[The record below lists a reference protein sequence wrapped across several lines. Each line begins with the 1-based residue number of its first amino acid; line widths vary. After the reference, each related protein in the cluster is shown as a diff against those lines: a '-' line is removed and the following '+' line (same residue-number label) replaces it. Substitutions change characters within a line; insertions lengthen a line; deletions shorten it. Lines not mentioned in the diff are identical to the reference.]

1 MGVPKFFRW
10 LSERYPL
17 INQPINCPPND
28 DTKKSHG
35 FHPGNSLPM
44 KDNRKNTALPHI
56 MPEFDRLYLDMN
68 GIIHCASH
76 NNSEEELEKE
86 KVNGSAVDGNS
97 TDAEL
102 KTSSSPS
109 PPPGITEQ
117 QIFRNVCYYLD
128 RVVSDIVQ
136 PKQLV
141 YLAIDGV
148 APRAKMNQQRSR
160 RYRSGG
166 EKEIEMHLM
175 TLQRAQENN
184 GRVNKVDDESM
195 SREYL
200 IEADGGAFDGYWS
213 KDSSQSRGSQRF
225 TGTMTASSDAKSD
238 TASATATAAGND
250 DPSQHGFHSNCITPG
265 TPFLYKCSQ
274 HILEFVRQKL
284 QTDPKWQD
292 LTIIFSG
299 HDVPGEGEHKIMDF
313 IRHEKNKPGYDPNTR
328 HCLFGQDGDLI
339 MLGLATHEPHF
350 CLLREE
356 VVFDMA
362 RKKAIQSLANLE
374 HQRESSEDNDS
385 EIADDAA
392 ATDEPPLSA
401 AIQSYI
407 HNSNFE
413 LLHLS
418 VLRDY
423 LALEF
428 ETSEF
433 YPLSKYKLE
442 PTLDDFVFMTFL
454 VGNDFLP
461 HMPALDIGEEA
472 FDLIFYAYKKNRG
485 KWLSDGR
492 YRKTLVSDDDEKKTT
507 TVNHPYLTDAG
518 RITSGSRLENFLA
531 DVGRYEDPFFDNKK
545 LSMTEDNERMRKADL
560 KAGRESLIPSDEIL
574 EQVEQAG
581 RERYRDMLIQRT
593 LEEDEDSTVSKK
605 EIEESDFKP
614 VTSSR
619 DMPEVRFGSTE
630 NESDDALVS
639 KFGDILRGSLSPEGG
654 GVANIKSATIDDS
667 SLVDLKGR
675 YYYDKFGFTPFDS
688 EKHLA
693 LRKAYLEGLVWTLE
707 YYYKGCPSWGKKIS
721 RAFELCDCFLHIT
734 DPKDDS

>member
-1 MGVPKFFRW
+1 M
-10 LSERYPL
+10 
-17 INQPINCPPND
+17 INQPINCPPNE
-28 DTKKSHG
+28 DTKKAHG
-35 FHPGNSLPM
+35 FHPNSFTNNDN
-44 KDNRKNTALPHI
+44 KNWDNRKNTALPHI

-86 KVNGSAVDGNS
+86 KELNAADNHGNAAN
-97 TDAEL
+97 DL
-102 KTSSSPS
+102 SSS
-109 PPPGITEQ
+109 GITEE
-117 QIFRNVCYYLD
+117 QIFQNVCYYLD

-175 TLQRAQENN
+175 TLQSSQNRN
-184 GRVNKVDDESM
+184 GKYNDNEDDNERM

-213 KDSSQSRGSQRF
+213 TENNQTRGSQRY
-225 TGTMTASSDAKSD
+225 TGTMTAGSDSSNVVTSD
-238 TASATATAAGND
+238 VSSSANNI
-250 DPSQHGFHSNCITPG
+250 DPKQQAFHSNCITPG
-265 TPFLYKCSQ
+265 TPFLYRCSQ
-274 HILEFVRQKL
+274 NILAFVKQKL
-284 QTDPKWQD
+284 ETDPKWQD
-292 LTIIFSG
+292 LTVIFSG

-313 IRHEKNKPGYDPNTR
+313 IRHEKTKPGYDPNTR
-328 HCLFGQDGDLI
+328 HCVFGQDGDLI

-362 RKKAIQSLANLE
+362 RKKAVQALAKLENQKELDDDSLVE
-374 HQRESSEDNDS
+374 T
-385 EIADDAA
+385 AA
-392 ATDEPPLSA
+392 ATTTHQPLSA

-433 YPLSKYKLE
+433 YPSSKYKLE
-442 PTLDDFVFMTFL
+442 PTIDDFVFMTFL

-485 KWLSDGR
+485 RWLSDGR
-492 YRKTLVSDDDEKKTT
+492 YRRTLAAEEEPKTNTI
-507 TVNHPYLTDAG
+507 NHPYLTDAG

-531 DVGRYEDPFFDNKK
+531 DVGRYEDPFYENKK
-545 LSMTEDNERMRKADL
+545 LSMPEDNERMRKADK
-560 KAGRESLIPSDEIL
+560 KAGRESLIPSEEIL
-574 EQVEQAG
+574 EQVEQAE
-581 RERYRDMLIQRT
+581 RERYRDMLIQRSAVENKIET
-593 LEEDEDSTVSKK
+593 LED
-605 EIEESDFKP
+605 DFSP
-614 VTSSR
+614 VTSTQAI
-619 DMPEVRFGSTE
+619 PEVKFDSAAD
-630 NESDDALVS
+630 ESDDALIS
-639 KFGDILRGSLSPEGG
+639 KFGGILRGSLSPEGG
-654 GVANIKSATIDDS
+654 GVANMKSAQIDDS

-675 YYYDKFGFTPFDS
+675 YYYDKFGFTPFDA
-688 EKHLA
+688 EKHSA
-693 LRKAYLEGLVWTLE
+693 LRKSYLEGLVWTLE
-707 YYYKGCPSWGKKIS
+707 YYYRGCPSWGKIEFFDFFAVCCLQIS
-721 RAFELCDCFLHIT
+721 HTYFLMTNHIFLRMVLPLPLWT
-734 DPKDDS
+734 ND

>member
-1 MGVPKFFRW
+1 V
-10 LSERYPL
+10 
-17 INQPINCPPND
+17 
-28 DTKKSHG
+28 HG
-35 FHPGNSLPM
+35 FYPNAFKTSDDES
-44 KDNRKNTALPHI
+44 KNKWDKRKNTALPHI

-86 KVNGSAVDGNS
+86 KDVLADNANNYDKISSNEEGHRPAEPS
-97 TDAEL
+97 T
-102 KTSSSPS
+102 
-109 PPPGITEQ
+109 GITEE
-117 QIFRNVCYYLD
+117 QIFQNVCYYLD
-128 RVVSDIVQ
+128 RVVTDIVQ

-160 RYRSGG
+160 RYRSGS
-166 EKEIEMHLM
+166 EKEIEMHLI
-175 TLQRAQENN
+175 TLQRAQEKSENTYY
-184 GRVNKVDDESM
+184 GDDDDDERI

-200 IEADGGAFDGYWS
+200 IEADGGAFGG
-213 KDSSQSRGSQRF
+213 SRGHRF
-225 TGTMTASSDAKSD
+225 TGTITAGSAADSNVSSPV
-238 TASATATAAGND
+238 TTSAAADQN
-250 DPSQHGFHSNCITPG
+250 QHGFHSNCITPG

-274 HILEFVRQKL
+274 HILTFVRQKL
-284 QTDPKWQD
+284 DTDPKWQN

-299 HDVPGEGEHKIMDF
+299 HDVPGEGEHKIMEF

-339 MLGLATHEPHF
+339 MLALATHEPHF

-356 VVFDMA
+356 VVFDIG
-362 RKKAIQSLANLE
+362 RKKAIQSLAKLE
-374 HQRESSEDNDS
+374 NQRELNDVKDVETLDTTS
-385 EIADDAA
+385 DQ
-392 ATDEPPLSA
+392 PPLSA

-433 YPLSKYKLE
+433 YPSSRYQLE
-442 PTLDDFVFMTFL
+442 QTIDDFVFLTFL

-492 YRKTLVSDDDEKKTT
+492 YRRTLAAEDEPKTNTI
-507 TVNHPYLTDAG
+507 NHPYLTDAG
-518 RITSGSRLENFLA
+518 RITSGSRLSEFLA

-545 LSMTEDNERMRKADL
+545 FSMTEDNERMRKADK

-581 RERYRDMLIQRT
+581 RKRYRDMLIQMSLIEDEYAAET
-593 LEEDEDSTVSKK
+593 MKVPEEDS
-605 EIEESDFKP
+605 FRP

-619 DMPEVRFGSTE
+619 DMPEVRFDSVVDE
-630 NESDDALVS
+630 KDDALVS
-639 KFGDILRGSLSPEGG
+639 KFGGLLRGSLSPEGG
-654 GVANIKSATIDDS
+654 GVAKMTSAIIDDS

-688 EKHLA
+688 EKHLS
-693 LRKAYLEGLVWTLE
+693 LRRAYLEGLVWTLE
-707 YYYKGCPSWGKKIS
+707 YYYRGCPSWGK
-721 RAFELCDCFLHIT
+721 FQY
-734 DPKDDS
+734 